1 MTELNI
7 ASSEIQILQGQSQQ
21 QFFSFNEDFN
31 LEDVESAFMEF
42 RYDFHSDVIFSLSL
56 NNGIDIVS
64 NTKNCIHS
72 HSNLEIDLVN
82 EHTNF
87 AWKNVTQDNIL
98 VESENLIE
106 NLSYTLHIVENPSIT
121 NPSKIIFNTDIP
133 EGETLYIKEKDSN
146 RFSITINKENNLK
159 IKEKIIFS
167 DLIFLFKDGTS
178 KHILRLIVRVLQSFT
193 DLGNYNE

>member
-1 MTELNI
+1 MDELNI
-7 ASSEIQILQGQSQQ
+7 ASSEVQILQGQSQQ

-87 AWKNVTQDNIL
+87 AWKNVTQDNIV
-98 VESENLIE
+98 VESENTIE
-106 NLSYTLHIVENPSIT
+106 NLSYTLHIVDNPSIT

-133 EGETLYIKEKDSN
+133 EGEALYIKEKDSN

-159 IKEKIIFS
+159 INEKIIFS

-178 KHILRLIVRVLQSFT
+178 KHILRLIVKVLQSYT